1 MFRPLSCAVI
11 LVLATAVVAASGG
24 QTPSLAPVRTP
35 DVIFIPSTD
44 AVVDAML
51 KIAKVTRQD
60 VVYDLGCGDGKI
72 VIAAAKQ
79 YGARGVGIDIDP
91 ERIKEANEKAKAAG
105 VTDKVRFVVGDIFSE
120 DVTFSDATVVALY
133 LLPSLNERLRPRLWR
148 DLPPGTRV
156 VSNSFDM
163 GKAWPPEKTQQ
174 VGDRWIY
181 FYTIPGRG
189 R

>member
-1 MFRPLSCAVI
+1 MIRTSRLLTCALGLLPFAFQVRP
-11 LVLATAVVAASGG
+11 
-24 QTPSLAPVRTP
+24 P

-51 KIAKVTRQD
+51 KIAHVGRADT
-60 VVYDLGCGDGKI
+60 VYDLGCGDGKI

-79 YGARGVGIDIDP
+79 YGAKGVGIDIDP
-91 ERIKEANEKAKAAG
+91 DRIKDANAAARAAG
-105 VTDKVRFVVGDIFSE
+105 VTDRVRFVLGDIFSE
-120 DVTFSDATVVALY
+120 DVKFNDATVVTLY

-148 DLPPGTRV
+148 DLQPGTRV
-156 VSNSFDM
+156 VSNSFAM
-163 GKAWPPEKTQQ
+163 GDAWPAQQTQQ

-181 FYTIPGRG
+181 FWTIPR